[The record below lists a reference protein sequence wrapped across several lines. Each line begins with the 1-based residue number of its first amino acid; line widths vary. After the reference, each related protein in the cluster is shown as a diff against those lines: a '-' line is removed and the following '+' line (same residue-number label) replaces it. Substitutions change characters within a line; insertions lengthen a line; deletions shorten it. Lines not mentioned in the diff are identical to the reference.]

1 MRTNR
6 VGATHDPIC
15 NTAVRPTCSSSR
27 PELPARV
34 ALSMNIV
41 SGIAFGGLRVWR
53 RCRRLSTTGGISSMT
68 CTDVPR
74 SAIGKGRTAALVA
87 EYTGA
92 ATSGT
97 KAGP

>member
-1 MRTNR
+1 M
-6 VGATHDPIC
+6 AM
-15 NTAVRPTCSSSR
+15 
-27 PELPARV
+27 
-34 ALSMNIV
+34 SMNIV
-41 SGIAFGGLRVWR
+41 RGIAFGGLRVWR

-74 SAIGKGRTAALVA
+74 SAIENARTAYLVA

-97 KAGP
+97 KAGLESRRRPGCVRSMRWR